1 MTLTQ
6 GVSLRGRLDELYRFE
21 RSGMRPGLVGVE
33 RLLELGGRPDRA
45 FPAVLIA
52 GTNGKGS
59 TAAHLDSILRTA
71 GLRTGLFTSPH
82 LLRFHERIRVDGR
95 EIDDG
100 TLESLLARWWPR
112 FEQEHPSFFEAT
124 TALCFDHFAASGLDL
139 AIVEVG
145 LGGRLDSTNI
155 LEAGLSVITTISS
168 DHTEILGRTLRRIAI
183 EKAGIVKRNGKL
195 VLGVSRGVARSA
207 ILEVAAER
215 GSSVVLLGRDARYR
229 SRDITR
235 EGTGFWLETKSVSD
249 LIRTPL
255 LGFHQ
260 ARNAALA
267 ALAAETLLAGR
278 PREAIERAI
287 RGGIAGAS
295 WPGRAQVIAGEP
307 PVLVDAAHNVEGAA
321 ALARTVKALLPGRPI
336 AVVAAFSRDKAHE
349 KILVELGRVAGHFV
363 LTQFSGERA
372 MPASSL
378 LAAVPSARD
387 DRHAESIPRIPDAL
401 ERAKAW
407 ALARGGAVLVTGSLF
422 LVGEALPVLGSD
434 VPRTL

>member
-33 RLLELGGRPDRA
+33 RLLELGGRPDRS

-59 TAAHLDSILRTA
+59 TAAHLDSILRAA
-71 GLRTGLFTSPH
+71 GMRTGLFTSPH
-82 LLRFHERIRVDGR
+82 LIRFHERIRVDGR
-95 EIDDG
+95 EIDDEA
-100 TLESLLARWWPR
+100 LDALLARWWPR
-112 FEQEHPSFFEAT
+112 FERERPSFFEAT
-124 TALCFDHFAASGLDL
+124 TALCFDHFASASLDI
-139 AIVEVG
+139 AVVEVG

-168 DHTEILGRTLRRIAI
+168 DHTEILGRTLRRIAL

-195 VLGVSRGVARSA
+195 ALGVSPRVPKRA
-207 ILEVAAER
+207 ILETAAEQ
-215 GSSVVLLGRDARYR
+215 GASVALLGRDARYR
-229 SRDITR
+229 SREITR
-235 EGTGFWLETKSVSD
+235 EGTEFWLTTRSLSERV
-249 LIRTPL
+249 RTPL
-255 LGFHQ
+255 LGYHQ

-267 ALAAETLLAGR
+267 ALAAEMLLAGR
-278 PREAIERAI
+278 PRGAIAGAI
-287 RGGIAGAS
+287 RRGIGGAS
-295 WPGRAQVIAGEP
+295 WPGRAQAIAGDP
-307 PVLVDAAHNVEGAA
+307 PVLVDAAHNVEGAT
-321 ALARTVKALLPGRPI
+321 ALARTVKALFPGRPI

-349 KILVELGRVAGHFV
+349 RILGALGQVAGRFV

-372 MPASSL
+372 TPASSL
-378 LAAVPSARD
+378 LAAVPNGRSARE
-387 DRHAESIPRIPDAL
+387 AEAVPRISEAL
-401 ERAKAW
+401 ARAKAW